1 MYFGGLVQ
9 ASVSV
14 SGVTSGARPGRAA
27 GRGLVP
33 RVLIVLA
40 AVTAVAVPASALQ
53 QAAPEL
59 RRVVSAGDPDWTVVW
74 QAATA
79 EGHGQFRLYGGPGLD
94 SLQLVDVQQATPGV
108 AGYRFQD
115 GRVGVPAWYYQL
127 RYVGPKGEELVLGSL
142 RVDLI
147 GLRPAPASVSV
158 AAQLVTTLPSTGPP
172 LALASRRQPPPPSI
186 PVADGARPEP
196 DVPPPRTAA

>member
-1 MYFGGLVQ
+1 VLV
-9 ASVSV
+9 
-14 SGVTSGARPGRAA
+14 
-27 GRGLVP
+27 
-33 RVLIVLA
+33 VLA
-40 AVTAVAVPASALQ
+40 AVTAVAMPASALQ

-74 QAATA
+74 QATTA

-115 GRVGVPAWYYQL
+115 GRVGVPAWCYQL

-142 RVDLI
+142 RVDLV
-147 GLRPAPASVSV
+147 GLRPASASV
-158 AAQLVTTLPSTGPP
+158 T
-172 LALASRRQPPPPSI
+172 ALAQAATALPATGAPLMLASHRQPPPANAAL
-186 PVADGARPEP
+186 ADDDRPEP
-196 DVPPPRTAA
+196 DVPPPRAAASSAV

>member
-1 MYFGGLVQ
+1 M
-9 ASVSV
+9 
-14 SGVTSGARPGRAA
+14 
-27 GRGLVP
+27 
-33 RVLIVLA
+33 LA

-74 QAATA
+74 QATTA

>member
-1 MYFGGLVQ
+1 VLLTV
-9 ASVSV
+9 
-14 SGVTSGARPGRAA
+14 AA
-27 GRGLVP
+27 
-33 RVLIVLA
+33 LA
-40 AVTAVAVPASALQ
+40 AIVAPAGALEQ
-53 QAAPEL
+53 PPLEL

-74 QAATA
+74 QATTA

-115 GRVGVPAWYYQL
+115 GIVGVPAWYYQL

-147 GLRPAPASVSV
+147 GLRPALASANVP
-158 AAQLVTTLPSTGPP
+158 AQLVTTLPSTGPP

-196 DVPPPRTAA
+196 DVPPPRAAG